1 MRARRSF
8 PALALALALAG
19 ALLALVAL
27 GPASTS
33 LAQFTDAATSTAAL
47 GSDTLA
53 PPTALSALGGTSVT
67 LAWTPTTDTYAT
79 GYDLRRA
86 TAIGGPYASVGSVT
100 PGSASS
106 TTDSPGSGTWHY
118 VLRSTYQGWASV
130 DSGSASATVAIPA
143 STAYA
148 ACTTTAADTSGA
160 GDNNGYQ
167 TNPARACVDNSLDA
181 TDGNSGTGGTQSC
194 GSGATPASTKD
205 RHRFWGF
212 ATGVPGAVS
221 SIDGIR
227 IRADLGMNNAGGT
240 TNVCAQ
246 LSWNAGATWTT
257 MRAVALT
264 ATGETTFVFGG
275 TSDTWGRTW
284 TVSQLSTANFR
295 VRLIDA
301 STQTNKRFDLDYL
314 AVSVTYTP

>member
-1 MRARRSF
+1 MTGRRSF
-8 PALALALALAG
+8 LALALVAG
-19 ALLALVAL
+19 LVAL
-27 GPASTS
+27 VSIGPTPTS
-33 LAQFTDAATSTAAL
+33 LARFTDAAVSSGAI

-53 PPTALSALGGTSVT
+53 PPTGLSATGGTSVA

-79 GYDLRRA
+79 GYDVRRA

-100 PGSASS
+100 PGSAST
-106 TTDSPGSGTWHY
+106 TTDSPGSGTWYY
-118 VLRSTYQGWASV
+118 VLRSVYQGWASV
-130 DSGSASATVAIPA
+130 DSVPASATVAIPV
-143 STAYA
+143 STPFA

-167 TNPARACVDNSLDA
+167 TNPARACVDDALDA
-181 TDGNSGTGGTQSC
+181 RDGSSGTGGTESC

-221 SIDGIR
+221 AIDGIR
-227 IRADLGMNNAGGT
+227 VRADLGTNNANGI

-246 LSWNAGATWTT
+246 LSWDAGATWTT
-257 MRAVALT
+257 MQTVALPVAAE
-264 ATGETTFVFGG
+264 ATYVFGG
-275 TSDTWGRTW
+275 TGDTWGRTW
-284 TVSQLSTANFR
+284 TVAQLSTSNFR

-301 STQTNKRFDLDYL
+301 STQTNKRFDLDYV